1 MANKIT
7 YGAGVNQVGLTAS
20 RFTADTSGGNVT
32 LILPS
37 IAEIQN
43 FITNGSGFNVAG
55 TFNYAFEKIGN
66 GVVNII
72 TSRQDES
79 INGNADLVIN
89 DIGSGIIFISSDNS
103 WGIVNFSKSNN
114 QIITSKVSFTKDE
127 FDKSGMDTPIVVVP
141 AIANSLIIPTH
152 IIINIVEPDNSG
164 LEAFVSYGYVGGNI
178 ANINVSGLVAGTKI
192 IVPIV
197 APQVYDKVSPVGLGF
212 GVYKK
217 SGSIAATI
225 FVPSFDV
232 VGN

>member
-7 YGAGVNQVGLTAS
+7 YPAGVNQVGLTAS

-32 LILPS
+32 LLLPS

-43 FITNGSGFNVAG
+43 FMQNGSGINVSG
-55 TFNYAFEKIGN
+55 TFNYAFEKVGN
-66 GVVNII
+66 GSVTFQVAK
-72 TSRQDES
+72 QDET
-79 INGNADLVIN
+79 INGNNSLVVN

-114 QIITSKVSFTKDE
+114 QIITSKVSFDINQ
-127 FDKSGMDTPIVVVP
+127 FDASRMDNPIVVVP
-141 AIANSLIIPTH
+141 AIADALIIPTH
-152 IIINIVEPDNSG
+152 IILTIVEADSSG
-164 LEAFVSYGYVGGNI
+164 LQALISYGYVGGYMSD
-178 ANINVSGLVAGTKI
+178 INVSGLVAGTKI
-192 IVPIV
+192 IVPII

-217 SGSIAATI
+217 SGSVAATI
-225 FVPSFDV
+225 LVPSFDV